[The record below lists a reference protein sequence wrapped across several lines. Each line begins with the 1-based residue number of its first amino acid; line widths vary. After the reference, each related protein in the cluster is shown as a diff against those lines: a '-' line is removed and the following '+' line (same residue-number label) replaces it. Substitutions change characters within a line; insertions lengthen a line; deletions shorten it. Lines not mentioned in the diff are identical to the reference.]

1 MKGSKRQHKK
11 THKKLHHKYRYVET
25 RVYDGAGKSHVIKK
39 ERLKRDLYL
48 KKGPKGRGLRPV
60 DAKGHPIKIKKVF

>member
-11 THKKLHHKYRYVET
+11 TKKKLKHKYLYTET
-25 RVYDGAGKSHVIKK
+25 RVYDGAGKSHVISKK
-39 ERLKRDLYL
+39 RSKRTVYL

-60 DAKGHPIKIKKVF
+60 DAKGHPIKIKSVF